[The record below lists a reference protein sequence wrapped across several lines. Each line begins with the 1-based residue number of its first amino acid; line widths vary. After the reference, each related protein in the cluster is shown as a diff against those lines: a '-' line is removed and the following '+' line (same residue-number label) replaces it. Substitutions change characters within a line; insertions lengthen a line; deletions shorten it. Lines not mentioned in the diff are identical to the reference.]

1 MREGAGG
8 AEIGGEFPVRRLE
21 EYGAGAGGGDG
32 TVRRAGE
39 DQDRFSQQV
48 RN

>member
-8 AEIGGEFPVRRLE
+8 AEAGGEFPVWRPAE
-21 EYGAGAGGGDG
+21 AGAGAGRRDG
-32 TVRRAGE
+32 AMRRAGE